1 MNCNNLLIEYINTI
15 PYNEPIFFEE
25 IKQYFFNI
33 LGNEANNIIKSL
45 YVYINRLV
53 KKHILVQYL
62 KGIYYRP
69 KKGVFGDKVL
79 NINKVINKKYI
90 FDNKGYKGYYY
101 GPTLFN
107 KLGLTTQV
115 PKNVYIVTND
125 CPNSNLYYNKNLG
138 VIIKKSVIK
147 IDDNNYKYLQ
157 LFDVLINKDNISVE
171 VDNEK
176 EIIYKY
182 IKDNKL
188 EMAKIFEYA
197 KLTKNIKA
205 IEKLYEMG

>member
-1 MNCNNLLIEYINTI
+1 M
-15 PYNEPIFFEE
+15 
-25 IKQYFFNI
+25 
-33 LGNEANNIIKSL
+33 
-45 YVYINRLV
+45 
-53 KKHILVQYL
+53 
-62 KGIYYRP
+62 
-69 KKGVFGDKVL
+69 
-79 NINKVINKKYI
+79 
-90 FDNKGYKGYYY
+90 
-101 GPTLFN
+101 
-107 KLGLTTQV
+107 GLTTQV

-197 KLTKNIKA
+197 KLTKNKKA